1 MSIISEICAEH
12 AEKVR
17 MEWARELASAIE
29 KQDWTLVIE
38 VFRKINRPTF
48 SE

>member
-17 MEWARELASAIE
+17 MEWARELAVAIE
-29 KQDWTLVIE
+29 SQDWAAVIT
-38 VFRKINRPTF
+38 VFNKINTPTF